1 MNSDWMRRLTAVRGW
16 VIVGVL
22 VLLGIVWLV
31 RR

>member
-22 VLLGIVWLV
+22 VLMGAARLL